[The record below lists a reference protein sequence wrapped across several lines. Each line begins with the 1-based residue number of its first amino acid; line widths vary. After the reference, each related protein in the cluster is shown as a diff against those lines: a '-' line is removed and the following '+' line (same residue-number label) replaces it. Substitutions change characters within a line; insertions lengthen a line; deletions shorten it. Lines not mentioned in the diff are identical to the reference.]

1 MRLLL
6 HEKLPTSYRD
16 LRSDPHVTFIDLGVG
31 RWPRLRKVRTLEES
45 RAAGQRIHRILA
57 NGGQTP
63 S

>member
-6 HEKLPTSYRD
+6 HGKPPTDYKG
-16 LRSDPHVTFIDLGVG
+16 LRSNPHVTFIDMGVG

-45 RAAGQRIHRILA
+45 RAAGERIHRILA
-57 NGGQTP
+57 NGGQPP